1 MEVKSKG
8 SVINFNSLT
17 HPFQRELEPVL
28 AFQGSGYSPGN
39 RRDMQHTNVLY
50 STAKREWIRELAGGL
65 ERFHSEV
72 TLGMA
77 VRVEED
83 FPKGTEDE
91 EQENP
96 AEVFL
101 G

>member
-65 ERFHSEV
+65 AKVPQQGDVGH
-72 TLGMA
+72 GC
-77 VRVEED
+77 
-83 FPKGTEDE
+83 KG
-91 EQENP
+91 
-96 AEVFL
+96 
-101 G
+101 

>member
-39 RRDMQHTNVLY
+39 RRDMQHTMCF
-50 STAKREWIRELAGGL
+50 TAQQRGSGSGSWQVGWQ
-65 ERFHSEV
+65 RFHSEV